1 MKTLDQ
7 ILAEAAYHKVAAFG
21 DEHKKGTTERK
32 QYGSMAHKLPI
43 LVRTAGL
50 AEAISFVESRGKDGH
65 KVLLKDL
72 GEIVL
77 EGNGGNF
84 AEESRSA
91 EMQKYMYLTRRTLL
105 ALKWFKRFAESVLE
119 VKATE
124 EGEIHD

>member
-1 MKTLDQ
+1 MRTLDQ
-7 ILAEAAYHKVAAFG
+7 IFAEAAYKKAEDFG
-21 DEHKKGTTERK
+21 KEYEKDSPERK

-50 AEAISFVESRGKDGH
+50 AEALSFVESRGKPAH
-65 KVLLKDL
+65 QTLLKDL

-77 EGNGGNF
+77 EGNGGNL
-84 AEESRSA
+84 AEESRSRDM
-91 EMQKYMYLTRRTLL
+91 ERYMYLTRRSML

-124 EGEIHD
+124 EGELHD